1 MKKVEMI
8 DKKYLKAVSCFNF
21 GEYQNYCKETI
32 KFKVNDNLDYCG
44 LASCEYYTSSPE
56 IAETIS
62 NTPWKSKPFPF
73 SMKVLKCVDG
83 GVPRPGNVVQRIF
96 VDGEWRR
103 RQFANSLSAW
113 WGEWVNI
120 EKVINDINNNENM
133 PKFLTEN
140 WDRYMV
146 IDESS
151 FRKKRWEE
159 GHAVTIDEIIEQIRN
174 GTAKIYRNKFC

>member
-1 MKKVEMI
+1 MRKVEMI

-32 KFKVNDNLDYCG
+32 KFKENDNLDYCG
-44 LASCEYYTSSPE
+44 LSSCEYYTSSPE

-62 NTPWKSKPFPF
+62 NTPWEAKPFPF
-73 SMKVLKCVDG
+73 SMNVLKCDDG
-83 GVPRPGNVVQRIF
+83 GIPRSGNIVQRIF

-103 RQFANSLSAW
+103 RQFANSLSTW

-120 EKVINDINNNENM
+120 EKAINDILNNESLQ
-133 PKFLTEN
+133 KFFTED

-146 IDESS
+146 IDGSS
-151 FRKKRWEE
+151 FRKKD
-159 GHAVTIDEIIEQIRN
+159 GKKAMQ
-174 GTAKIYRNKFC
+174 